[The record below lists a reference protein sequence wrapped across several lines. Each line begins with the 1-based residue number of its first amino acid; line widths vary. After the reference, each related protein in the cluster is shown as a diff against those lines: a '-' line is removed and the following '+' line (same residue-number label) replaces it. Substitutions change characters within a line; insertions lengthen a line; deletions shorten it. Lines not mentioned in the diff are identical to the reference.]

1 MRKKTIDT
9 PLKKNQTEF
18 NNKVQVPEKY
28 TDRKI
33 EQAVAVL
40 EPKQQNTKLK
50 KQQPKIEINSSNSS
64 NLSNSS
70 NTNSSNLS
78 NSSTSTKLISDSKSF
93 NDTKE
98 YQNSNNPKKNNAV
111 SNAVSKTVGTAKKYS
126 KEYIEELENN
136 DDGFKVASK
145 QAKFSIKKNKQAAS
159 FTYKLVKDRTK
170 KSIQKREYKKL
181 QKNLGIDPTKK
192 EIKNH
197 LKETFKKPKV
207 KRLKTAST
215 NVLKTGTLKAGQT
228 AESSLNRD
236 DDGIKVALK
245 ESKAIAK
252 YSSKMIKGSTK
263 LASNKI
269 KPKKSNSKLSKSTIQ
284 KMDKEKIE
292 KLKKKK
298 INKKRIYAPQYKKKF
313 LEKSVVNRV
322 TNFFKNFTKLSFKN
336 AIQKIMATK
345 IMAALFGSAGGI
357 AIIVLIVAA
366 LMLVIV
372 GVAGGISNEQTEE
385 VEVGAS
391 KNLSPEV
398 ERWRSL
404 VEKEANR
411 QGMGSYVN
419 LILAIIQVETGGKG
433 SRDIMQSS
441 ESAGLPMNT
450 FQTEEES
457 VKQGVKHLK
466 NIVNTLKG
474 YKKGYESNTKL
485 LAQSYNFGVAF
496 ASFVGNRGG
505 EYTLQ
510 MAEDYSKTVVAPSLG
525 NTNGATVPY
534 VNPTSIRLGKTYRY
548 VNGGNFLYGEMVGE
562 YLGAAGGNGNYI
574 LPVDNP
580 NITSPYG
587 SRTDPITGATGAFHR
602 GLDFGNPMG
611 TPIKAIADG
620 KVITAN
626 MHYSWGNHVVILHS
640 DGKLSLYAHQSQ
652 MLVKAGDE
660 VKQGQVIGKIGSTG
674 DSTGPHLHL
683 EIAKSNSLAE
693 SNLLDPA
700 IVLGIK

>member
-1 MRKKTIDT
+1 MRKKTIDS

-18 NNKVQVPEKY
+18 NEKVQVPEKY
-28 TDRKI
+28 TDKKI

-50 KQQPKIEINSSNSS
+50 KQQPKIEINSNDSI
-64 NLSNSS
+64 
-70 NTNSSNLS
+70 NTNTNGNGSN
-78 NSSTSTKLISDSKSF
+78 NVSTKLISDSKSSD
-93 NDTKE
+93 DTKG
-98 YQNSNNPKKNNAV
+98 YQNSDNSKKNNTV
-111 SNAVSKTVGTAKKYS
+111 SNVVNKATDVAKKYS
-126 KEYIEELENN
+126 KEYINELEKN
-136 DDGFKVASK
+136 DDGVKVASK
-145 QAKFSIKKNKQAAS
+145 QAKFYIKQDKQAAT
-159 FTYKLVKDRTK
+159 FTYKLVRDRTK
-170 KSIQKREYKKL
+170 KYVQKREYKKL
-181 QKNLGIDPTKK
+181 QKDLGIDPTKK

-207 KRLKTAST
+207 KRLKTASS
-215 NVLKTGTLKAGQT
+215 NVLKTGTLKAGKT
-228 AESSLNRD
+228 VESSLNSE

-245 ESKAIAK
+245 ESKVIAK
-252 YSSKMIKGSTK
+252 YSSKMIKESTK
-263 LASNKI
+263 LAVNKI
-269 KPKKSNSKLSKSTIQ
+269 KTKKANSKLSKSNIK
-284 KMDKEKIE
+284 KMDKEKIQ

-336 AIQKIMATK
+336 AIQKIMTTK

-357 AIIVLIVAA
+357 AIVVLIVAA

-385 VEVGAS
+385 NVEVGAS

-496 ASFVGNRGG
+496 ASYVGNRGG

-587 SRTDPITGATGAFHR
+587 SRTDPITGASGAFHR